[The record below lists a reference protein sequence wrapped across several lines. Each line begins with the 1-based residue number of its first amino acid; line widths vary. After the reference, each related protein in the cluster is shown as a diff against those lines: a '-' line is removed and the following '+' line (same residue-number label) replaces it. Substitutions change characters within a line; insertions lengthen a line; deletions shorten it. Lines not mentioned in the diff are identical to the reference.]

1 MKIFVVVS
9 ALLATAAARPG
20 FLHGGLNGVTH
31 IAAAP
36 AISYAAAAPAAV
48 TYSAAA
54 PAHIS
59 YAAAP
64 AAVVAPVSVSSQYH
78 AQDEL
83 GQYSYGYSGA
93 LSAKSEAR
101 AFDGSVA
108 GGYSYVDANGVVQ
121 SAHYVAD
128 PVNGFRVAATN
139 LPVAPAAPEAPAVEA
154 PKPVEDTPEVAEAKA
169 AHAAAVAE
177 AAARAA
183 AAPEEPEPAPVPAA
197 VAVAA
202 PAPAVAVAAPAVAYS
217 APAALAYSAPA
228 VVAVSP
234 ARSFAYHTVAA
245 APLTYA
251 AHAPVVLASE
261 GLSAEAIAHLR
272 AKAALLGCLL
282 YVMSEWNKVL
292 ACTYG
297 TVPAGL
303 PAGTRLRRAGAAP
316 RPLQRRDSRD
326 DVSRGDGEAAR
337 GRVGPGQSRPG
348 RQGVA
353 RPPAEARPYI
363 RARRA
368 SASHRSSASAGH
380 TPPAAH
386 PVMRFLVVIGA
397 LLATAAARPGY
408 LHGGLAGVT
417 HISAAPAAISY
428 SAAAPAAISYA
439 AAAPAAISYTA
450 AAPAAISYTAAA
462 PAAVVAPVSISS
474 QYHAQDE
481 LGQYNYGYHDGISAK
496 SEVRGIDGS
505 VAGGYSYVDGNGV
518 VQSARYTADA
528 VNGFRVSA
536 TNLPVAPAAPEAPAL
551 EAPKPVE
558 DTPEVA
564 EAKAAHATA
573 VAEAAARAAAAP
585 EVPEPAAVAV
595 SAPASYAVAAPAIA
609 YSAPAIAYS
618 APAVAYSAPGV
629 VSVSPARSFAY
640 QTVAAEPLTYAARSP
655 VVLASEALPAEA
667 IAHLRAKAALLG

>member
-31 IAAAP
+31 VAAAP

-48 TYSAAA
+48 TYTAAA

-108 GGYSYVDANGVVQ
+108 GGYSYLDANGVVQ

-183 AAPEEPEPAPVPAA
+183 AAPEEPEPAPAPAA

-272 AKAALLGCLL
+272 AKAALL
-282 YVMSEWNKVL
+282 
-292 ACTYG
+292 
-297 TVPAGL
+297 
-303 PAGTRLRRAGAAP
+303 
-316 RPLQRRDSRD
+316 
-326 DVSRGDGEAAR
+326 

-564 EAKAAHATA
+564 EAKAAHASA

-609 YSAPAIAYS
+609 YSAPAVAYS
-618 APAVAYSAPGV
+618 APAVAYSAPAV

-640 QTVAAEPLTYAARSP
+640 HTVAAEPLTYAARSP

>member
-31 IAAAP
+31 VAAAP

-64 AAVVAPVSVSSQYH
+64 AAVVAPVSISSQYH

-93 LSAKSEAR
+93 LSAKSESR

-183 AAPEEPEPAPVPAA
+183 AAPEEPEPAPAPAA

-217 APAALAYSAPA
+217 APAAVAYSAPA

-272 AKAALLGCLL
+272 AKAALLG
-282 YVMSEWNKVL
+282 
-292 ACTYG
+292 
-297 TVPAGL
+297 
-303 PAGTRLRRAGAAP
+303 
-316 RPLQRRDSRD
+316 
-326 DVSRGDGEAAR
+326 
-337 GRVGPGQSRPG
+337 SRPG

-353 RPPAEARPYI
+353 RPPAEARAYI

-386 PVMRFLVVIGA
+386 PAMRFLVVIGA

-439 AAAPAAISYTA
+439 A

-609 YSAPAIAYS
+609 YSAPAVAYS
-618 APAVAYSAPGV
+618 APAVTYSAPAV

-640 QTVAAEPLTYAARSP
+640 HTVAAEPLTYAARSP

>member
-31 IAAAP
+31 VAAAP

-48 TYSAAA
+48 TYTAAA

-183 AAPEEPEPAPVPAA
+183 AAPEEPEPAPAPAA

-202 PAPAVAVAAPAVAYS
+202 PAPAVAVAAPAIAYS
-217 APAALAYSAPA
+217 APAAVAYSAPA

-272 AKAALLGCLL
+272 AKAALL
-282 YVMSEWNKVL
+282 V
-292 ACTYG
+292 
-297 TVPAGL
+297 
-303 PAGTRLRRAGAAP
+303 
-316 RPLQRRDSRD
+316 
-326 DVSRGDGEAAR
+326 RGDREATR

-348 RQGVA
+348 RLGVA

-609 YSAPAIAYS
+609 YSAPAVAYS
-618 APAVAYSAPGV
+618 APAVAYSAPAV

-640 QTVAAEPLTYAARSP
+640 HTVAAEPLTYAARSP